1 MIIGFKQEKRQL
13 TFNEVIQ
20 MLNTSNLKFF
30 LTGSRYFGGTNE
42 FSDWDFFV
50 DRNSESVDFIKGLGF
65 LPLKTI
71 SNEDVIYNN
80 HYEGLSYITIYE
92 LITDNNEKIQIQ
104 LLEGHN
110 ASNNK
115 FAVQKKLKGLGTIF
129 TSLTKPERKKV
140 WSSMLEIA
148 WYYLPVIDN
157 N

>member
-1 MIIGFKQEKRQL
+1 MIVGFRQEKRQF

-20 MLNTSNLKFF
+20 MLSTSNLKFF

-50 DRNSESVDFIKGLGF
+50 DRTSESVDFIKGLGF
-65 LPLKTI
+65 LHFKP
-71 SNEDVIYNN
+71 SESDVIHGN
-80 HYEGLSYITIYE
+80 HYEGLSNVTIYQ
-92 LITDNNEKIQIQ
+92 LITADDEKIQIQ

-110 ASNNK
+110 ASDNK
-115 FAVQKKLKGLGTIF
+115 FTVQKKLKGLGTIF

-148 WYYLPVIDN
+148 WFYSPVIDN

>member
-1 MIIGFKQEKRQL
+1 MIIGLRQEKRQL

-50 DRNSESVDFIKGLGF
+50 DRTSESIDFIKGLGF

-71 SNEDVIYNN
+71 SNEDVIHNN
-80 HYEGLSYITIYE
+80 HYAGLSYITIYE
-92 LITDNNEKIQIQ
+92 LITADNEKIQIQ

-110 ASNNK
+110 ASDVK
-115 FAVQKKLKGLGTIF
+115 FMVQKRIKDLGETF
-129 TSLTKPERKKV
+129 SNLSKPERKKV
-140 WSSMLEIA
+140 WSSMLNIA
-148 WYYLPVIDN
+148 WYYLTIIS
-157 N
+157 